1 LTSPNPAEAGS
12 GDLVVIAEVFAREDS
27 VAELEEMLR
36 EHTERCH
43 EEPGILVFAV
53 HRDREDPRHFAV
65 IEVYESY
72 EDIERHR
79 GTERYQALMEQIP
92 ELIEDRSRLELEP
105 LPAGDPAKG
114 RLA

>member
-1 LTSPNPAEAGS
+1 MAEDRQAGR
-12 GDLVVIAEVFAREDS
+12 GDLVVIAEVFAREEK
-27 VAELEEMLR
+27 VGELEALLHD
-36 EHTERCH
+36 HTERCH
-43 EEPGILVFAV
+43 EEPGILLFAV
-53 HRDREDPRHFAV
+53 HRDRENPLHFAV

-79 GTERYQALMEQIP
+79 NTERYGKLMETIVG
-92 ELIEDRSRLELEP
+92 LIDDRSRLELEP

>member
-1 LTSPNPAEAGS
+1 LPSGGS
-12 GDLVVIAEVFAREDS
+12 GEGDLVIIAEVFAREDS
-27 VAELEEMLR
+27 VQELEEMLR
-36 EHTERCH
+36 VHTELCH
-43 EEPGILVFAV
+43 EEPGILLFAV
-53 HRDREDPRHFAV
+53 HRDRENPRHFAV

-79 GTERYQALMEQIP
+79 GTERYQKLMARIP

-114 RLA
+114 RLVGPS

>member
-1 LTSPNPAEAGS
+1 VAEERGAGR
-12 GDLVVIAEVFAREDS
+12 GDLVVIAEVFAREGT
-27 VAELEEMLR
+27 VAELEELLR
-36 EHTERCH
+36 RHTEHCH
-43 EEPGILVFAV
+43 EEPGILLFAV

-79 GTERYQALMEQIP
+79 GTERYGKLMATIV
-92 ELIEDRSRLELEP
+92 ELIDDRSRLELEP